1 MYCLATVMERRQP
14 NENGKCCSPV
24 QIRMMPALWMGI
36 SALLA
41 LVYPWCLVK
50 VIDDGVSRSD
60 ETAIIWWLS
69 GAVISLILS
78 GILRYLARRLIAQQA
93 IDAEKKTLK
102 HLYSRVFS
110 ADLREIPDHAQ
121 GEFMGQILSCGA
133 AQHAFIE
140 ALYDQGIPLL
150 CTAVGTLIALMSLS
164 WSLALASLVLF
175 PIAAVLL
182 VWVRRRIRPATRHHY
197 ETQEKLFRDIVEDF
211 RAMVSIRALHQTNR
225 FSQRFSETVD
235 NRAAAA
241 FDLNDKQA
249 IQGPILD
256 ILQAVMLGIIF
267 GIGSFC
273 VLHSEL
279 TVGVLV
285 GFQIY
290 MARLF
295 VLIRSGVG
303 LFGSYQHYIEGIA
316 RAQTIDNLKLIQPQT
331 PEIAQSPE
339 LLRIEHMTFGF
350 DTHPVWNDKS
360 LIVSEGQLETI
371 LLPSGGGKTTL
382 ARCIL
387 GLYPLQSGT
396 IAVPDGNPATI
407 GFVPQENVLFDG
419 TLYDNIS
426 LMCAHLE
433 DAEYQRILDICI
445 IADLEKRFKNQT
457 IGEQGMKLSGGEQRR
472 VMLARALAGSPKCLI
487 IDQMVSELE
496 PELCRNIF
504 RNIREAYPKLGILYL
519 GHRMPEI

>member
-1 MYCLATVMERRQP
+1 
-14 NENGKCCSPV
+14 
-24 QIRMMPALWMGI
+24 MMPALWIAI

-50 VIDDGVSRSD
+50 VIDDGLSGSD
-60 ETAIIWWLS
+60 GSAIIWWLTC
-69 GAVISLILS
+69 AVVSLTLS
-78 GILRYLARRLIAQQA
+78 GILRYLARRLISRQA
-93 IDAEKKTLK
+93 IDAEKQTLK
-102 HLYSRVFS
+102 HLYARVFN
-110 ADLREIPDHAQ
+110 ADLREIPEHAQ
-121 GEFMGQILSCGA
+121 GELMGQILSCAA
-133 AQHAFIE
+133 AQHAFME

-150 CTAVGTLIALMSLS
+150 CTAVGTLTALMSLS
-164 WSLALASLVLF
+164 WSLALASLALF

-182 VWVRRRIRPATRHHY
+182 VWVRRRIRPAARQQF
-197 ETQEKLFRDIVEDF
+197 ETQENLFRAIVEDF
-211 RAMVSIRALHQTNR
+211 RAMVSIRALHQTTR
-225 FSQRFSETVD
+225 FSQRFGETVD
-235 NRAAAA
+235 NRANAA
-241 FDLNDKQA
+241 FELNNRLA

-256 ILQAVMLGIIF
+256 SLQAVMLGIIF
-267 GIGSFC
+267 GIGSYC
-273 VLHSEL
+273 VLHSDL
-279 TVGVLV
+279 TIGVLV

-295 VLIRSGVG
+295 VLVRSGVG
-303 LFGSYQHYIEGIA
+303 LFSTYQHYVEGMS
-316 RAQTIDNLKLIQPQT
+316 RAQTIDNIKTLQPHA
-331 PEIAQSPE
+331 PGIAQSPE
-339 LLRIEHMTFGF
+339 LLRIEHLTFGF

-360 LIVSEGQLETI
+360 LTVCEGQLETI

-396 IAVPDGNPATI
+396 IAVPDGNPSTI

-419 TLYDNIS
+419 SLYDNIS

-433 DAEYQRILDICI
+433 EATYRQILDVCVIS
-445 IADLEKRFKNQT
+445 DLEKRFNKQS

-472 VMLARALAGSPKCLI
+472 VMLARALACAPKLLI

-504 RNIREAYPKLGILYL
+504 RNIRQAYPKLGILYL